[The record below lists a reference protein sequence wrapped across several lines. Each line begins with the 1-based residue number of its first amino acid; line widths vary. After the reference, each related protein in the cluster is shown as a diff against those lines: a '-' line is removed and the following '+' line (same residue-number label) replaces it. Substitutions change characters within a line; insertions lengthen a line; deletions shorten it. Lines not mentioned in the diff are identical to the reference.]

1 MLSNAEI
8 CKNAPSRSANTQ
20 EDCGGWELEA
30 ARWVVHRVH
39 AELMSL
45 HTVEAEQSMLNAA
58 EGRYRV
64 ALRLLERIQSA
75 LKGVDPSPARSA
87 EQCSPCC

>member
-1 MLSNAEI
+1 
-8 CKNAPSRSANTQ
+8 
-20 EDCGGWELEA
+20 
-30 ARWVVHRVH
+30 
-39 AELMSL
+39 MSL